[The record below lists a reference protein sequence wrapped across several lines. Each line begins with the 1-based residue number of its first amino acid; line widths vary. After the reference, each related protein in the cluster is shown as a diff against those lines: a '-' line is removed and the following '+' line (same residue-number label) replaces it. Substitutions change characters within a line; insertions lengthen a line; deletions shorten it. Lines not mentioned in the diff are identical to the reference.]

1 MTKLV
6 LGVIALAALGYGVLS
21 VPEMLIVSTDPKAT
35 VWQQIAARIAI
46 GLSLLIF
53 AVAVGL
59 SAILTAVEQRSR
71 EATEGLKALLA
82 AIKQTREVR
91 EVVQVA
97 DVGERDT
104 QQTQGDISAPTGLP
118 VRQHKPSKD
127 AFDQAAEQLYSK
139 PSALR

>member
-6 LGVIALAALGYGVLS
+6 LAVIAMAALGYGVLS
-21 VPEMLIVSTDPKAT
+21 IPEMLIVSTDPKAT

-59 SAILTAVEQRSR
+59 SAILSAIEQRSR
-71 EATEGLKALLA
+71 EAAEGLKDLVKE
-82 AIKQTREVR
+82 IKQTREAP
-91 EVVQVA
+91 EVAQVA
-97 DVGERDT
+97 ERVS
-104 QQTQGDISAPTGLP
+104 QQSQGDTAASTGLLL
-118 VRQHKPSKD
+118 RQHKPSKD